1 MKNRDVLEVKVIKKR
16 YLGWIKK
23 NIGDVTLKGKKVAVT
38 GSTGG
43 LGGEICEYL
52 AYLGADLV
60 LLDRNSKKS
69 EAHAEKLKNEY
80 TVGVDCISCE
90 LEDMAS
96 VDAACDAL
104 IERGID
110 IIIHNAGAYSI
121 PRKKCSTGYD
131 NVFQIN
137 FLSPYYMTRRLLPM
151 LSERGGRVV
160 IVGSIAHDYSRTD
173 KGDVDFSTRKAASK
187 LYGNAK
193 RYLMFSMYE
202 LFRGSDESKNVS
214 LSVTHPG
221 ITVTN
226 ITAHYPKL
234 IYAIIKYPMKLI
246 FMDRKKAALSIL
258 SGAFESCGSCEW
270 IGPRGFDVW
279 GYPKKKKLNTV
290 SPDESKH
297 IGDTAEML
305 WQELENRK

>member
-1 MKNRDVLEVKVIKKR
+1 MRKKR
-16 YLGWIKK
+16 YHRWIEK
-23 NIGDVTLKGKKVAVT
+23 NIDIKSVAGKTVAVT

-43 LGGEICEYL
+43 LGGEICGYL
-52 AYLGADLV
+52 ASLGAKLV
-60 LLDRNSKKS
+60 LVDRNRERS
-69 EAHAEKLKNEY
+69 ERHAERLGKEHGVEVKC
-80 TVGVDCISCE
+80 VGCE
-90 LEDMAS
+90 LEDISS
-96 VDAACDAL
+96 VDSVCDL
-104 IERGID
+104 LLSIGID

-121 PRKKCSTGYD
+121 PRKICSTGYD

-160 IVGSIAHDYSRTD
+160 IVGSIAHNYSKSD
-173 KGDVDFSTRKAASK
+173 KEDVDFATRKAASK
-187 LYGNAK
+187 VYGNAK

-202 LFRGSDESKNVS
+202 LFRDSGESKNVA

-234 IYAIIKYPMKLI
+234 IYALIKYPMKLI
-246 FMDRKKAALSIL
+246 FMDRSKAALSII
-258 SGAFESCGSCEW
+258 SGVFCDCDLLEW
-270 IGPRGFDVW
+270 IGPRGFDIW
-279 GYPKKKKLNTV
+279 GYPKKKKLKTV
-290 SPDESKH
+290 TTEECKY